1 VAGGSFLCVFL
12 AFYFCPLLFFLL
24 FCFVSVS
31 LLFLLVVELLSIVA
45 QGVSRGSDEK
55 GKR

>member
-1 VAGGSFLCVFL
+1 MFSPRCRTSAT
-12 AFYFCPLLFFLL
+12 LFFLL
-24 FCFVSVS
+24 FCFVSAS